1 MKKIIF
7 FTTVLIWS
15 FGVSARTGGSE
26 TNNSSIADIDCV
38 QYTKGVAVEATS
50 DSSPN
55 NISMVFSGKTPRH
68 CGSDNTNTGGGN
80 TGHTPE
86 PPSPYAEP
94 DPYSPYGW

>member
-55 NISMVFSGKTPRH
+55 NIIGGDILVINVLLIDSSG
-68 CGSDNTNTGGGN
+68 
-80 TGHTPE
+80 
-86 PPSPYAEP
+86 
-94 DPYSPYGW
+94 